1 MDGTTP
7 RQSERRRRSRAV
19 QRGNEGPLGDW
30 IRKRRELQGVSQR
43 ELADRAGIS
52 RSYLCDIERGRG
64 TKPSVDSL
72 DSLATALGTDRTELL
87 RAAGILEPARDS
99 EESSRERRMLA
110 VFRALSEINQ
120 EAVERYARFVLAD
133 EQRWVQA
140 RLVDGD
146 AERISDRASQRGP
159 TLFDVAEL

>member
-1 MDGTTP
+1 RGRPIQRANDGL
-7 RQSERRRRSRAV
+7 
-19 QRGNEGPLGDW
+19 LGEW

-72 DSLATALGTDRTELL
+72 DSLATALGADRTELL
-87 RAAGILEPARDS
+87 RVAGILESA
-99 EESSRERRMLA
+99 RERRMLA
-110 VFRALSEINQ
+110 VFRALTEINQ
-120 EAVERYARFVLAD
+120 EAVERYARFVLAE

-140 RLVDGD
+140 RLVDGEG
-146 AERISDRASQRGP
+146 ERTLERPGHRGP
-159 TLFDVAEL
+159 MLFDVAEL